1 MVLLLQSQPCP
12 QQSPEH
18 IHPSPHP
25 VGTQLEVPF
34 RVKPGVCVK
43 AAEKVSTA
51 THVRARAAEEYYEQ
65 NVLLL
70 YCPCQTF

>member
-18 IHPSPHP
+18 IHPSPQP
-25 VGTQLEVPF
+25 RGYSARSSF

-43 AAEKVSTA
+43 TAEVSTA
-51 THVRARAAEEYYEQ
+51 THVRALAAEEYYEQ

-70 YCPCQTF
+70 

>member
-1 MVLLLQSQPCP
+1 MKMRWGLGRNYSMVLLLQSQPCP

-18 IHPSPHP
+18 IHPCPRP

-43 AAEKVSTA
+43 TAERVSTE
-51 THVRARAAEEYYEQ
+51 TRSCGLAAEECY
-65 NVLLL
+65 
-70 YCPCQTF
+70 

>member
-18 IHPSPHP
+18 IHPSPQP
-25 VGTQLEVPF
+25 RGYSARSSF
-34 RVKPGVCVK
+34 RLKPGVCVK
-43 AAEKVSTA
+43 TAEKVSTA
-51 THVRARAAEEYYEQ
+51 TQVRALAAEEDYEQ

-70 YCPCQTF
+70 